1 MSSQQIQIL
10 ISARDKAS
18 RIIRG
23 IQKKFRKLAKTAG
36 KAARGI
42 GKAFK
47 KIGGALL
54 NFKTA
59 VIALAGAAGLGALVK
74 GIISTGME
82 FQDYNATLKVV
93 LGSQKKANKAFEWL
107 KDFAKKTPFEINTL
121 TESFVK
127 LAAYGIDGTTVMKSL
142 GDAAAAMGKD
152 IMMAVEA
159 MADAQTGEF
168 ERLKEFGIKAIQITK
183 ANATRMGASLM
194 DVGKTALAFTD
205 KMGKEAFKIID
216 RNNRKQVTSTITA
229 IWNEKYEGAMKE
241 RSKTLSGMIN
251 NLSDVWTQFKDR
263 VAKKTM
269 PLIELRVKQFS
280 ETLDKHFTNAGG
292 AGEGWEKM
300 LAINIKRGTQYLTG
314 FTAQLVNEA
323 FEQGEAFKKMEDD
336 SAEWQETGANHAK
349 FLIGEYKSMKKWLT
363 ENGESMW
370 DKMKAGANDLLT
382 ILEGIAWTI
391 NKVIA
396 GYKYL
401 HQAGGSLY
409 DHIENAKQR
418 QREINERAIQNT
430 IKERSISQNTTSPTS
445 DLASVVNNNTINNI
459 YTQNSK
465 HGVENALNSR
475 GEMSLQIGR
484 STLGLA

>member
-23 IQKKFRKLAKTAG
+23 IQKKLRKLAKTAG

-59 VIALAGAAGLGALVK
+59 VVAMAGAAGLGALAK
-74 GIISTGME
+74 GIISTGIE
-82 FQDYNATLKVV
+82 FENYRATLKVV
-93 LGSQKKANKAFEWL
+93 LGSQEKANKSFAWL
-107 KDFAKKTPFEINTL
+107 QDFAKKTPFAINTL
-121 TESFVK
+121 SESFVK
-127 LAAYGIDGTTVMKSL
+127 LAAYGIDGTKSMQSL

-216 RNNRKQVTSTITA
+216 RNNRKQVTSTIQS
-229 IWNEKYEGAMKE
+229 IWNDKYEGAMEE
-241 RSKTLSGMIN
+241 RSKTLGGILN
-251 NLSDVWTQFKDR
+251 NMGDDWMTFKNR
-263 VAKKTM
+263 VAEDVLPLMKKR
-269 PLIELRVKQFS
+269 LKQFS
-280 ETLDKHFTNAGG
+280 DAVGKYFLESGG
-292 AGEGWEKM
+292 AAEGWQNM
-300 LAINIKRGTQYLTG
+300 LAISMKSGTEYITG
-314 FTAQLVNEA
+314 FTSELFNEA
-323 FEQGEAFKKMEDD
+323 YKQGLIFKDMTDD
-336 SAEWQETGANHAK
+336 SAKWQDKGRDHAK
-349 FLIGEYKSMKKWLT
+349 FLIDEYKSMKKWLT
-363 ENGESMW
+363 ENGSSMW
-370 DKMKAGANDLLT
+370 DGIKQGANSMLT
-382 ILEGIAWTI
+382 IINALALAI

-396 GYKYL
+396 GFRKL
-401 HQAGGSLY
+401 NKFGY
-409 DHIENAKQR
+409 DIGKGIA
-418 QREINERAIQNT
+418 NT
-430 IKERSISQNTTSPTS
+430 EQKVKDFRKDQLDTSGQISQNTTSPTS

-459 YTQNSK
+459 YTQNSR
-465 HGVENALNSR
+465 HGVDNALNSR
-475 GEMSLQIGR
+475 GNMSLQVGR